1 MWKYRLEKE
10 EETKLENCVIDFL
23 EGYHSDKFMDKLD
36 VVEFTERMLY
46 YFRRNLN
53 ANKGYRYKSDVYVLP
68 MSTEDIVRLLGTDT
82 PVLEIKQKDMRIVLI
97 SAMRAHC
104 RYAKL
109 ISEDES
115 GLLKSTHYESIRPEL
130 IGNLS
135 LIEYKVMSKKIYKI
149 MPKFIQNLVMRRIRV
164 KIFDEVPSVI
174 STF

>member
-10 EETKLENCVIDFL
+10 EETKLENYVIAFL
-23 EGYHSDKFMDKLD
+23 EGYHSDKFMDKLEII
-36 VVEFTERMLY
+36 EFTERMLY
-46 YFRRNLN
+46 YFKRNLN

-68 MSTEDIVRLLGTDT
+68 MSTEDMIRLLGTDT

-97 SAMRAHC
+97 SAIKAHC
-104 RYAKL
+104 RYAAL

-115 GLLKSTHYESIRPEL
+115 GLLNPTHYESIRPEL

-135 LIEYKVMSKKIYKI
+135 LIEYKITSKKIYKI
-149 MPKFIQNLVMRRIRV
+149 MPKFIQDSIIRRARV
-164 KIFDEVPSVI
+164 KVFDEIPPVI